1 MSKVKANLK
10 KKDRFTI
17 FKNFSEKISE
27 SNENKLSIYKNLLEE
42 YKKYTVKEILNL
54 DPIKGSIPLL
64 KKLKTRKKSIY
75 INSATPLDSLSLVI
89 DGRGLNI
96 FIDGIYGMECSKI
109 MNLIKI
115 KEQSS
120 SDKNSMIMIGD
131 GKDDK
136 EAALNFGIE
145 FLPVGELLTMSKP
158 NYSNLI

>member
-17 FKNFSEKISE
+17 FRNFSEKISQ
-27 SNENKLSIYKNLLEE
+27 SNQNTEEIYKNILEE
-42 YKKYTVKEILNL
+42 YKKYTIQEILNL

-64 KKLKTRKKSIY
+64 KKLKIRKKSIY

-89 DGRGLNI
+89 EGRGLNI
-96 FIDGIYGMECSKI
+96 FFDGIYGMECSKI

-115 KEQSS
+115 KNHSS
-120 SDKNSMIMIGD
+120 SDKNSMIMVGD
-131 GKDDK
+131 GKDD
-136 EAALNFGIE
+136 EESALNFGIE